1 MTTRA
6 CLRGRYALML
16 TLLLAWL
23 LAAGVL
29 NAQPG
34 TGTIH
39 GRIFNPATKEYVN
52 NTEVRPEGTTRAT
65 IQVMEAFT
73 VSNAREGKSTAI
85 AAQRKDS

>member
-1 MTTRA
+1 
-6 CLRGRYALML
+6 ML
-16 TLLLAWL
+16 TLLLGRL

-39 GRIFNPATKEYVN
+39 GPIFNPATKEYVN

-65 IQVMEAFT
+65 IQIM
-73 VSNAREGKSTAI
+73 
-85 AAQRKDS
+85 